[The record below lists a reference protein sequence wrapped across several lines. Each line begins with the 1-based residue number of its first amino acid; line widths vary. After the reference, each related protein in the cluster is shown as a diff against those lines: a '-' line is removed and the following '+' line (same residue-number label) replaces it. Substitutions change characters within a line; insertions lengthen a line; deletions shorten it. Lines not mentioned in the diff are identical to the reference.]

1 MPAPPIVALLTGP
14 LKASAESCQ
23 SLLVLTLLTSLPQG
37 QHGDNNARLF
47 ARAANNREVRAL
59 LKSQHGIS
67 IPADTHFVGGG
78 VNSSSSRLH
87 FFDLDEVP
95 DALKDK
101 FLQARKV
108 IDAGNAKNCLQR
120 VSHFFLDKHNVT
132 PEQAMKALDVHATD
146 LAEIRPELSHSTNA
160 SVIIGRRGLT
170 KDRNLDCRA
179 FLLSYDP
186 FQDDATGTSLQ
197 RILTPALVVCS
208 GINLEYLFSL
218 YEHGAGT
225 KVPLNVV
232 SNIGVMQGTIG
243 DLKTGLPC
251 QMTEMHI
258 PTRATYVVDAPVSRV
273 EAVLS
278 RNIVLER
285 LVRNEWVIMIVR
297 DPNTN
302 TYYELI
308 GPSGKGKFL
317 PMKPFATPFQ
327 QPNGFRDGYD
337 KHKKHGY
344 AVKLWEDMIWFMAIL
359 GMISACLVPILV
371 NSRAIEFSRGEL
383 NEEEQGTV
391 RLGVAIATVATFLSI
406 PMFAFSRK
414 YLHGEYMFFRY
425 TVLFYFFVFGFN
437 WVITSPNPTR
447 MGPGY
452 SLLGFCSTFL
462 ISLYNE
468 RPSVRSN
475 ATFVFAM
482 YKAGDLCMLLAAAS
496 YHAVEIKV
504 TDGVWL
510 LAHPISADPGM
521 LLALGLIGSAYFK
534 SSQFPITSLF
544 AQSMEGPTPS
554 SGLAYTG
561 LSAHMGVVMLAI
573 STPHWF
579 PYTWARIAVGVW
591 GGFTAIYA
599 SFIAQTLSDRKG
611 PIAYMTAASVG
622 QLFVILAI
630 GWWEAALLLA
640 ISHALY
646 RMNQVCVHC
655 SAPHMQAGV
664 AAAPALCHIITS
676 VRSLRT
682 SVIPPLHP
690 ERTRDQSPCVHCLYL
705 TPFACTRCSSSLAP
719 SRIQRTSRRR
729 SSAPSH
735 S

>member
-1 MPAPPIVALLTGP
+1 M
-14 LKASAESCQ
+14 
-23 SLLVLTLLTSLPQG
+23 
-37 QHGDNNARLF
+37 
-47 ARAANNREVRAL
+47 RAL

-67 IPADTHFVGGG
+67 IPADTHFVSGG
-78 VNSSSSRLH
+78 VNSASSRLH

-95 DALKDK
+95 DGLKDK

-120 VSHFFLDKHNVT
+120 VNHFFLDKHNVT

-160 SVIIGRRGLT
+160 SVIVGRRGLT

-197 RILTPALVVCS
+197 RILTPGLVVGS

-225 KVPLNVV
+225 KVPLNIV

-243 DLKTGLPC
+243 DLKPGLPC

-302 TYYELI
+302 TYYELS
-308 GPSGKGKFL
+308 GPSGKGKFV

-327 QPNGFRDGYD
+327 QPNGFKDGYD

-344 AVKLWEDMIWFMAIL
+344 AVKLWEDMIWLMAIL
-359 GMISACLVPILV
+359 GIISACLVPILV
-371 NSRAIEFSRGEL
+371 NSRAIEYSRGQL
-383 NEEEQGTV
+383 NEEEQRTV
-391 RLGVAIATVATFLSI
+391 RFGVTIATVATFLSI
-406 PMFAFSRK
+406 PMLAFSRK
-414 YLHGEYMFFRY
+414 YLHGEYMLCRY

-437 WVITSPNPTR
+437 WVVTSPNPTR

-462 ISLYNE
+462 IALYNE
-468 RPSVRSN
+468 RPSVSAN

-496 YHAVEIKV
+496 YHAVEIHHLKAM
-504 TDGVWL
+504 DGDGL

-554 SGLAYTG
+554 TGLGYTG
-561 LSAHMGVVMLAI
+561 LSAHMGVTMLAI
-573 STPHWF
+573 SMPHWF

-599 SFIAQTLSDRKG
+599 SSIAQTLSDRKG
-611 PIAYMTAASVG
+611 PIAYMAAASIG

-640 ISHALY
+640 IAHALY
-646 RMNQVCVHC
+646 RINQVCVLVCVRVCVRCC

-664 AAAPALCHIITS
+664 AATSALTCRQASALCHITTS
-676 VRSLRT
+676 VQ
-682 SVIPPLHP
+682 P
-690 ERTRDQSPCVHCLYL
+690 EIECG
-705 TPFACTRCSSSLAP
+705 
-719 SRIQRTSRRR
+719 
-729 SSAPSH
+729 
-735 S
+735 